1 MRYILGLLMIIVLSP
16 ATFYAQKR
24 LYAQISN
31 VGPRLFAHGMLLTVG
46 LAFGW
51 AMASVYTR
59 SEEGGE
65 ILVFLYGFGI
75 VHVPAA
81 IVLWLKK
88 QQY

>member
-1 MRYILGLLMIIVLSP
+1 MKYILGLLMIIVLGL
-16 ATFYAQKR
+16 ATFYAHKR
-24 LYAQISN
+24 LHAQISK
-31 VGPRLFAHGMLLTVG
+31 VGQRLFAHGLLLTVG
-46 LAFGW
+46 LAFAW

-65 ILVFLYGFGI
+65 VLVFLYGFGI

-81 IVLWLKK
+81 LILWLKK